1 MKIQREQRTSEE
13 VPLPQE
19 EQTVPSPFPTV
30 HIHPW
35 ERGKPPLTELKVCSR
50 TAHTFSLVL
59 LRP

>member
-35 ERGKPPLTELKVCSR
+35 EGGKPPLTELKVCSR